1 MGLMD
6 FFKKG
11 IEKRAEGKPAAH
23 VNTPFRP
30 AQLPTRTY
38 TIKTGDSLSKIARQF
53 YGDANDWNIIYKAN
67 KDKIKDPE
75 LIHPGQ
81 VIFIP

>member
-11 IEKRAEGKPAAH
+11 VEKTAESKPVAN
-23 VNTPFRP
+23 VNGPFKP
-30 AQLPTRTY
+30 AQLAARAY
-38 TIKTGDSLSKIARQF
+38 TVKTGDSLSKIARHF
-53 YGDANDWNIIYKAN
+53 YGDANDWNIIFKAN
-67 KDKIKDPE
+67 KDKIKDPDI
-75 LIHPGQ
+75 IHPGQ

>member
-11 IEKRAEGKPAAH
+11 IEKPAESKPAAP
-23 VNTPFRP
+23 VNAPFRP
-30 AQLPTRTY
+30 AQLTSRTY
-38 TIKTGDSLSKIARQF
+38 TIKTGDSLSKLARQF
-53 YGDANDWNIIYKAN
+53 YGDANDWNIIFKAN
-67 KDKIKDPE
+67 KDKIKDPDI
-75 LIHPGQ
+75 IHPGQ